1 VATIPRT
8 AAPPVASRDLARP
21 GQTYDGGV
29 LLLASVLMTFG
40 VAMVYSAS
48 MTVRGAELDWHQW
61 WNTPLRQCVFAFAG
75 FLVMLLTA
83 HCNYRWLAWV
93 RGRDVWRVGALYVLA
108 VVTLIAVQIIGR
120 ETLGA
125 QRALI
130 VLTSPFVLSFQ
141 PAELAKVIMVIWLAA
156 LLGRMQDRAGGGQR
170 RGGAETTGA
179 GIRNFTRGFV
189 PAVLSCGLL
198 IGLTGLED
206 FGTAALM
213 GVVMV
218 MMLLIAGAR
227 WRHLLLLALIGL
239 AGGAGLIAMKPYR
252 LERLKTYLCFF
263 DESRP
268 APDPQKEG
276 YQIDQSMLAI
286 GSGGWFGRGL
296 GAGIQ
301 KYGYLPQKDN
311 DFILAMICEELGV
324 AGGIVVV
331 LLFLFL
337 LWRGWDV
344 TRAAPDSFG
353 MLLAAGLT
361 LLIGLQAAFNVGVV
375 TNSVPTK
382 GISLPFVSAGGSGVV
397 FLGWAAGLL
406 AGVGRCMQARGGK
419 HVADAD
425 SPPKRVE

>member
-1 VATIPRT
+1 VATIPRS
-8 AAPPVASRDLARP
+8 AAPPASALDLARQ
-21 GQTYDGGV
+21 GRTYDSGV
-29 LLLASVLMTFG
+29 LLLASGLMTFG

-75 FLVMLLTA
+75 FLVMLFTA
-83 HCNYRWLAWV
+83 HCDYRWLAWV
-93 RGRDVWRVGALYVLA
+93 RKSNLWRVGALYVLA
-108 VVTLIAVQIIGR
+108 VVTLVAVQIIGR

-125 QRALI
+125 QRAL
-130 VLTSPFVLSFQ
+130 VVFTSPFTLSFQ

-156 LLGRMQDRAGGGQR
+156 LLGRMPDRVAER
-170 RGGAETTGA
+170 ESRGGAVVRNA
-179 GIRNFTRGFV
+179 GIRGFSRGFV

-227 WRHLLLLALIGL
+227 WRHLVLLALIGL
-239 AGGAGLIAMKPYR
+239 IGGVGLISMRPYR
-252 LERLKTYLCFF
+252 LERLKTFLCFF

-268 APDPQKEG
+268 APDPLKEG
-276 YQIDQSMLAI
+276 YQINQSMLAI
-286 GSGGWFGRGL
+286 GSGGWLGRGL

-311 DFILAMICEELGV
+311 DFILATICEELGV
-324 AGGIVVV
+324 VGGIVVL

-344 TRAAPDSFG
+344 TRAAPDRFG

-406 AGVGRCMQARGGK
+406 AGVGR
-419 HVADAD
+419 
-425 SPPKRVE
+425 RVREPVVRRPTDG

>member
-1 VATIPRT
+1 MGTIRHSAITDATP
-8 AAPPVASRDLARP
+8 ASQEQLGRP
-21 GQTYDGGV
+21 YDSGV
-29 LLLASVLMTFG
+29 LLLASALMTFG

-48 MTVRGAELDWHQW
+48 MTVRGAQLDWHQW
-61 WNTPLRQCVFAFAG
+61 WHTPLRQCVFAAGG
-75 FLVMLLTA
+75 FLVMLFTA
-83 HCNYRWLAWV
+83 HCDYRWLASTRKGGLV
-93 RGRDVWRVGALYVLA
+93 RVGVLYLIA
-108 VVTLIAVQIIGR
+108 IATLIAVQVVGR
-120 ETLGA
+120 EALGA
-125 QRALI
+125 QRALV
-130 VLTSPFVLSFQ
+130 VLTSPFTLSFQ
-141 PAELAKVIMVIWLAA
+141 PAELAKVVMVIWLAV
-156 LLGRMQDRAGGGQR
+156 LLARMHARAEEQR
-170 RGGAETTGA
+170 TRGYSARDL
-179 GIRNFTRGFV
+179 GIRNFTRGFLPTV
-189 PAVLSCGLL
+189 ISSGLL

-218 MMLLIAGAR
+218 MMLVIAGAR
-227 WRHLLLLALIGL
+227 WRHLILLALIGL
-239 AGGAGLIAMKPYR
+239 MGGVGLIAMKPYR
-252 LERLKTYLCFF
+252 LERLKTYVYFL
-263 DESRP
+263 DESKP

-276 YQIDQSMLAI
+276 YQIKQSMLAI

-311 DFILAMICEELGV
+311 DFILATICEELGAV
-324 AGGIVVV
+324 GGMVVV

-337 LWRGWDV
+337 VWRGWDV
-344 TRAAPDSFG
+344 TRAAPDHFG

-406 AGVGRCMQARGGK
+406 AGVGRGAHPSHSGELSMVK
-419 HVADAD
+419 AD
-425 SPPKRVE
+425 V